1 MEGIVMEE
9 KKRKLRT
16 KDIVYLVDFVI
27 NVALVIMILLS
38 AHTAYL
44 TGKAGSMLEA
54 LVESDMIVSVCL
66 VFSILV
72 VLFEILYAIGRI
84 RGKEPEDMNI
94 VDKWPNV
101 WIYGKILILIAVIA
115 TRALG

>member
-54 LVESDMIVSVCL
+54 LVD
-66 VFSILV
+66 SILV